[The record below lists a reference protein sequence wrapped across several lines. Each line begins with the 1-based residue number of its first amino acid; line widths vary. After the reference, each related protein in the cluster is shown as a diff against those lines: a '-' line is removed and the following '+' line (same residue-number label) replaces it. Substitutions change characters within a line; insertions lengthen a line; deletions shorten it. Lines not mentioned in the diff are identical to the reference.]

1 MLYIVYDK
9 LSGEIVES
17 GSRPEFDPYVLPIG
31 RNDLGVLTGQ
41 DGCSSSCYVDV
52 QSGIVKKIP
61 PKPDGVAKFNHTTKQ
76 WDVDALASIR
86 QNRASEYP
94 SIGDQLDALWK
105 GGDALAE
112 MQARIMAVKEKYP
125 KE

>member
-17 GSRPEFDPYVLPIG
+17 GSRPEVDPYVLPADK
-31 RNDLGVLTGQ
+31 NDLGVLTGQ
-41 DGCSSSCYVDV
+41 EGCSSSCYVDV
-52 QSGIVKKIP
+52 QSGVIKKIP
-61 PKPDGVAKFNHTTKQ
+61 PKPDGVARFNYTTKQ

-86 QNRASEYP
+86 HNRAVEYP

-105 GGDALAE
+105 GGDALIE